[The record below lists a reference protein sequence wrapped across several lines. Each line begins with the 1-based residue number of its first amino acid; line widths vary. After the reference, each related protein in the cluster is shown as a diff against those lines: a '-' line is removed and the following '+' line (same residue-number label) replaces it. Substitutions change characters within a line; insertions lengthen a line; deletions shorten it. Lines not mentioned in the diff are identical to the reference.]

1 MAGLYY
7 EECEVGLVVKHA
19 VSRTV
24 SEFDNVLFSSLTLN
38 TQPLHLD
45 AEFSKNTMWGQ
56 RLVNSLFTLGLML
69 GMAVNDTTLGTTLG
83 NLGLEEVKFP
93 NPVFHGDTLH
103 AQTEII
109 DRRESKSRPTAGIVF
124 FRDLAINQR
133 GETVCECRRAGLMMK
148 RPSSSTGE

>member
-1 MAGLYY
+1 VAGLYY
-7 EECEVGLVVKHA
+7 EQFEIGQVIKHA
-19 VSRTV
+19 VTRTV

-45 AEFSKNTMWGQ
+45 AEFAKNTMWGQ

-93 NPVFHGDTLH
+93 NPVFHGDTVH
-103 AQTEII
+103 AQTEIVNK
-109 DRRESKSRPTAGIVF
+109 RESKSHPDAGIVF
-124 FRDLAINQR
+124 FKDQGFNQD
-133 GETVCECRRAGLMMK
+133 GKVICECRRAGLMMK
-148 RPSSSTGE
+148 VPTT